1 MSSLGPHRVP
11 FLQVERVWLFYAL
24 AALASIIFL
33 AGVAAHLWMWKK
45 HASHLR
51 ASLSKEA
58 LKRTL
63 LDTFLG
69 RRVIKG
75 DLGAGIMHL
84 LIFWGFLVLFLGT
97 CFLAFHHY
105 LFSFLEGDSYLIFSF
120 VMEIAGVML
129 LAGVVWSIIRRYIQR
144 IPRLER
150 KWEDAL
156 VPGWLFLVALSGF
169 MLEGLRMR
177 CQQPPWEAWSFA
189 GAWIAALFS
198 FPACQTLY
206 PYFWWGH
213 VLLSLCLIAAI
224 PFTKMFHILSA
235 PTAIYLQNSSGL
247 ASLKVEEEEEGFPLA
262 DLVFF
267 DACMRCGRCVEA
279 CPSTGAGEPF
289 KPRDFIQGA
298 RHALWYEHFP
308 LGDIRLQS
316 RNNKGEV
323 DDKIWYCT
331 TCRACLEVCPVYGAI
346 FKAVMEKRVLVVEDG
361 TRVPAILNQTLEKIF
376 NYDNPWVSSKRNRG
390 AWAKELDLAHLA
402 KNDKNRSLCYFVGC
416 TTSFDA
422 RAKRIALSFS
432 TILQVAGV
440 EFGILGNKEAC
451 CGEIAR
457 CVGETGLFVE
467 KMARC
472 LELFERYEI
481 REVVT
486 SSPHCFH
493 TFRNEYPQAP
503 FAARHYT
510 LFLRELIARDMLQ
523 FERAGEVTVT
533 YHDPC
538 YLGRYNQI
546 FDEPREIINS
556 IPGLRLVEMTHH
568 KANSLCCGG
577 GGGRMWQE
585 LDGETKMSQVRI
597 REAEETGA
605 QILITACPLC
615 LIMLEDARKALGLTE
630 TLQVMDLNEVVLEA
644 LKTGEY

>member
-1 MSSLGPHRVP
+1 M
-11 FLQVERVWLFYAL
+11 
-24 AALASIIFL
+24 
-33 AGVAAHLWMWKK
+33 
-45 HASHLR
+45 
-51 ASLSKEA
+51 
-58 LKRTL
+58 
-63 LDTFLG
+63 
-69 RRVIKG
+69 
-75 DLGAGIMHL
+75 
-84 LIFWGFLVLFLGT
+84 
-97 CFLAFHHY
+97 
-105 LFSFLEGDSYLIFSF
+105 
-120 VMEIAGVML
+120 
-129 LAGVVWSIIRRYIQR
+129 
-144 IPRLER
+144 
-150 KWEDAL
+150 
-156 VPGWLFLVALSGF
+156 
-169 MLEGLRMR
+169 
-177 CQQPPWEAWSFA
+177 
-189 GAWIAALFS
+189 
-198 FPACQTLY
+198 
-206 PYFWWGH
+206 
-213 VLLSLCLIAAI
+213 
-224 PFTKMFHILSA
+224 
-235 PTAIYLQNSSGL
+235 
-247 ASLKVEEEEEGFPLA
+247 
-262 DLVFF
+262 
-267 DACMRCGRCVEA
+267 
-279 CPSTGAGEPF
+279 
-289 KPRDFIQGA
+289 
-298 RHALWYEHFP
+298 
-308 LGDIRLQS
+308 
-316 RNNKGEV
+316 
-323 DDKIWYCT
+323 
-331 TCRACLEVCPVYGAI
+331 
-346 FKAVMEKRVLVVEDG
+346 
-361 TRVPAILNQTLEKIF
+361 
-376 NYDNPWVSSKRNRG
+376 
-390 AWAKELDLAHLA
+390 
-402 KNDKNRSLCYFVGC
+402 GC